1 MPGVA
6 PIKGDRVVYRD
17 ATKLFYQP
25 VIAFFGAV
33 SVVIT
38 IYVLWLT
45 LHNINL
51 LRPGAQ
57 QFIGFDNYI
66 RLLFDSRG
74 LSALWRTVLF
84 TICATAIELV
94 LGLAIALLLDK
105 EFFGKKIARAIM
117 LVPIVMTPIVVGLTW
132 RFMFD
137 PSSGM
142 ANYVLSL
149 VNLGPIDWLGNPS
162 VALYSVMIADVW
174 QWTPFVVLLT
184 MASLES
190 LPGDPQNAARVDGA
204 REWQVLWY
212 ITLPAL
218 QRALLVVALIRGID
232 SVKTFD
238 IFYIMTRGG
247 PALSTE
253 TLNLYGYISAFTNF
267 DISYSL
273 TIAMVLT
280 IFTNVALL
288 LLYNLA
294 FKAQARGAA

>member
-1 MPGVA
+1 M
-6 PIKGDRVVYRD
+6 YRD

-25 VIAFFGAV
+25 VIAFFGAI

-45 LHNINL
+45 LQNINL

-57 QFIGFDNYI
+57 QFIGLDNYI
-66 RLLFDSRG
+66 RLLFDPRG
-74 LSALWRTVLF
+74 LNALWRTVLF
-84 TICATAIELV
+84 TICATGIELA

-142 ANYVLSL
+142 ANYLLSL
-149 VNLGPIDWLGNPS
+149 LNLGPVDWLGNPS
-162 VALYSVMIADVW
+162 VAIFSVMIADVW

-204 REWQVLWY
+204 REWQVLWH

-280 IFTNVALL
+280 VFTNVALL

>member
-1 MPGVA
+1 MA
-6 PIKGDRVVYRD
+6 PTKGDSVVYRD

-57 QFIGFDNYI
+57 QFIGLDNYVW
-66 RLLFDSRG
+66 LLFDPRG

-84 TICATAIELV
+84 TICATAIELA
-94 LGLAIALLLDK
+94 LGLAIALMLDK

-142 ANYVLSL
+142 ANYLLSL
-149 VNLGPIDWLGNPS
+149 LHLGPVDWLGNPN
-162 VALYSVMIADVW
+162 VALCSVMIADVW

-204 REWQVLWY
+204 REWQVLWH

-218 QRALLVVALIRGID
+218 KRALLVVALIRGID

-280 IFTNVALL
+280 IFTNVALI

-294 FKAQARGAA
+294 FKAQARGAV

>member
-1 MPGVA
+1 MLN
-6 PIKGDRVVYRD
+6 D

-38 IYVLWLT
+38 IYVVWLT
-45 LHNINL
+45 LHNISL
-51 LRPGAQ
+51 MRPGQ
-57 QFIGFDNYI
+57 EQFIGLDNYV
-66 RLLFDSRG
+66 RLLLDPRG
-74 LSALWRTVLF
+74 LNALWRTVLF
-84 TICATAIELV
+84 TVLATTVELII
-94 LGLAIALLLDK
+94 GLFIALLLDR
-105 EFFGKKIARAIM
+105 EFPGKRIARAIM

-142 ANYVLSL
+142 ANYLLSL
-149 VNLGPIDWLGNPS
+149 LHLGPVDWLGNPN
-162 VALYSVMIADVW
+162 VALFSVMIADIW

-184 MASLES
+184 MASLEA

-204 REWQVLWY
+204 REWQVLWH

-218 QRALLVVALIRGID
+218 HRALLVVALIRAID

-267 DISYSL
+267 DISYAL
-273 TIAMVLT
+273 TVAMVLT

-294 FKAQARGAA
+294 FKAQARGAS

>member
-1 MPGVA
+1 M
-6 PIKGDRVVYRD
+6 
-17 ATKLFYQP
+17 
-25 VIAFFGAV
+25 
-33 SVVIT
+33 VIT
-38 IYVLWLT
+38 IYVVWLT
-45 LHNINL
+45 LHNISL
-51 LRPGAQ
+51 MRPGQ
-57 QFIGFDNYI
+57 EQFIGLDNYV
-66 RLLFDSRG
+66 RLLLDPRG
-74 LSALWRTVLF
+74 LNALWRTVLF
-84 TICATAIELV
+84 TVLATTIELII
-94 LGLAIALLLDK
+94 GLFIALLLDR
-105 EFFGKKIARAIM
+105 EFHGKRIARAIM
-117 LVPIVMTPIVVGLTW
+117 LVPTVMTPIVVGLTW

-142 ANYVLSL
+142 ANYLLSL
-149 VNLGPIDWLGNPS
+149 LHLGPVDWLGNPN
-162 VALYSVMIADVW
+162 VALFSVMIADIW

-184 MASLES
+184 MASLEA

-204 REWQVLWY
+204 REWQVLWH

-218 QRALLVVALIRGID
+218 HRALLVVALIRAID

-267 DISYSL
+267 DISYAL
-273 TIAMVLT
+273 TVAMVLT

-294 FKAQARGAA
+294 FKAKARGAS

>member
-1 MPGVA
+1 MFN
-6 PIKGDRVVYRD
+6 DT
-17 ATKLFYQP
+17 TKLFYQP
-25 VIAFFGAV
+25 VIAFFGTV

-38 IYVLWLT
+38 IYVVWLT
-45 LHNINL
+45 LHNISL
-51 LRPGAQ
+51 MRPGQ
-57 QFIGFDNYI
+57 EQFIGLDNYV
-66 RLLFDSRG
+66 RLLLDPRG
-74 LSALWRTVLF
+74 LNALWRTVLF
-84 TICATAIELV
+84 TVLATTIELII
-94 LGLAIALLLDK
+94 GLFIALLLDR
-105 EFFGKKIARAIM
+105 EFHGKRIARAIM

-142 ANYVLSL
+142 ANYLLSL
-149 VNLGPIDWLGNPS
+149 LHLGPVDWLGNPN
-162 VALYSVMIADVW
+162 VALFSVMIADIW

-184 MASLES
+184 MASLEA

-204 REWQVLWY
+204 REWQVLWH

-218 QRALLVVALIRGID
+218 HRALLVVALIRAID

-267 DISYSL
+267 DISYAL
-273 TIAMVLT
+273 TVAMVLT

-288 LLYNLA
+288 LLYILA
-294 FKAQARGAA
+294 FKAKARGAS

>member
-1 MPGVA
+1 MS
-6 PIKGDRVVYRD
+6 RD

-25 VIAFFGAV
+25 VIAFFSVV

-45 LHNINL
+45 LHNISL
-51 LRPGAQ
+51 MRPGAEKLVW
-57 QFIGFDNYI
+57 FDNYA

-74 LSALWRTVLF
+74 LNALWRTVLF
-84 TICATAIELV
+84 TTVATAIELA

-105 EFFGKKIARAIM
+105 EFLGKKVARAIM

-142 ANYVLSL
+142 ANYLLSL
-149 VNLGPIDWLGNPS
+149 LGLGPVDWLGNPN
-162 VALYSVMIADVW
+162 VAIFSVMIADVW

-204 REWQVLWY
+204 REWQVLWH

-218 QRALLVVALIRGID
+218 QRALLVVALIRAID

-294 FKAQARGAA
+294 FKTQARGAA

>member
-1 MPGVA
+1 MFN
-6 PIKGDRVVYRD
+6 DT
-17 ATKLFYQP
+17 TKLFYQP

-38 IYVLWLT
+38 IYVVWLT
-45 LHNINL
+45 LHNISL
-51 LRPGAQ
+51 MRPGQ
-57 QFIGFDNYI
+57 EQFIGLDNYV
-66 RLLFDSRG
+66 RLLLDPRG
-74 LSALWRTVLF
+74 LNALWRTVLF
-84 TICATAIELV
+84 TVLATTIELII
-94 LGLAIALLLDK
+94 GLFIALLLDR
-105 EFFGKKIARAIM
+105 EFHGKRIARAIM

-142 ANYVLSL
+142 ANYLLSL
-149 VNLGPIDWLGNPS
+149 LHLGPVDWLGNPN
-162 VALYSVMIADVW
+162 VALFSVMIADIW

-184 MASLES
+184 LASLEA

-204 REWQVLWY
+204 REWQVLWHM
-212 ITLPAL
+212 TLPAL
-218 QRALLVVALIRGID
+218 HRALLVVALIRAID

-267 DISYSL
+267 DISYAL
-273 TIAMVLT
+273 TVAMVLT

-294 FKAQARGAA
+294 FKAKARGAS

>member
-1 MPGVA
+1 M
-6 PIKGDRVVYRD
+6 YRD

-57 QFIGFDNYI
+57 QFIGLDNYV
-66 RLLFDSRG
+66 RLLFDPRG

-84 TICATAIELV
+84 TICATAIELA
-94 LGLAIALLLDK
+94 LGLAIALMLDK

-142 ANYVLSL
+142 ANYLLSL
-149 VNLGPIDWLGNPS
+149 LHLGPVDWLGNPN
-162 VALYSVMIADVW
+162 VALCSVMIADVW

-204 REWQVLWY
+204 REWQVLWH

-218 QRALLVVALIRGID
+218 KRALLVVALIRGID

-280 IFTNVALL
+280 IFTNVALI

-294 FKAQARGAA
+294 FKAQARGAV